1 MLRALFET
9 LFKAPEPQTFTS
21 VLELETTG
29 KPNEAFLL
37 PPGITLKGSASSDKL
52 ITSPAFDLP
61 RQALFHKA
69 TAYLKD
75 TLGGEELW
83 RDDANQKVVY
93 CVRTKRMRYPDM
105 IYIQAVEGAA
115 QDQSFLQA
123 YSHSV
128 VGYSDLG
135 VNAKRLSALLQ
146 ALQTDAIDKN
156 FA

>member
-1 MLRALFET
+1 MLRALLET
-9 LFKAPEPQTFTS
+9 VFKAPDPQTFAS

-37 PPGITLKGSASSDKL
+37 PPGTALKGGAPSDKL
-52 ITSPAFDLP
+52 IHSPAFALP
-61 RQALFHKA
+61 RQTLFQKA
-69 TAYLKD
+69 ATYVD
-75 TLGGEELW
+75 GTLSGEELW
-83 RDDANQKVVY
+83 RDNAEQKAAY

-105 IYIQAVEGAA
+105 VYIHAIEGDGA
-115 QDQSFLQA
+115 DQSFLCA

-135 VNAKRLSALLQ
+135 VNAKRLSGLLQ

-156 FA
+156 FT